1 MVKRQAEKQLTDRN
15 WNDPDTEDTPSTEAL
30 KTASPQAISKRQIR
44 ALPKKTGASPQVSP
58 APSIFGA
65 VPSLSAKSKP
75 VSTLFGQASQS
86 VNPTP
91 SFNLFGGLTSFG
103 AAKPTAFG
111 SAPSAMPNP
120 SNSAESYSTQALT
133 TYYASLRGLNLCA
146 LKAFDGLIKKDAFMD
161 LSSAFDQVK
170 KKYNE
175 HRQEIEAELERS
187 QPSATGQTKT
197 STTDQPNTSET
208 DKTNKS
214 ATSEAH
220 VQSPFAFATKEA
232 PKEAPTKSAFSFAT
246 NGAQN
251 DAPVKSPFSF
261 PTNAAQNTTSNGTSL
276 STATES
282 HATSSP
288 FSASTFG
295 TKESLTASSPFSAS
309 TFGTKESL
317 TASSG
322 FQRPAVPEPKI
333 QPSSK
338 EVADHSLS
346 STSASTA
353 PAASRP
359 GAFTMAAPMRPSP
372 LRYESNGSLAGSPN
386 AKSSDEPARNAA
398 GLAPNTESSK
408 PASSHS
414 SSADTVSQQP
424 KPHEENSA
432 DRPPATSSFSDS
444 KSKSASLFGTAG
456 TSATGTS
463 LFGSPS
469 TSKPFS
475 FVSSSTQNP
484 AAQSSSVSFGFGVG
498 GAGNSSPFGSFG
510 SPKAAQATP
519 PKNGFNPV
527 GFSFGSSPPTSSVL
541 TTKTPAPLT
550 SETGSTTNNSSST
563 VDDKPKIDSSS
574 VTAPET
580 SDGTETDRGLKVAE
594 TNKGEEEEETLFE
607 TTGRVYALLDK
618 KQDDGK
624 IQKNWVGWAVC
635 SVKLNRHQETKRCR
649 MLARSQVNQSIL
661 INFFVRPDLKVEN
674 RGNSLEVLGFNPEGT
689 QLQAYRIRP
698 SSIPVVEEFIKA
710 IKDVT
715 GSLPQS

>member
-1 MVKRQAEKQLTDRN
+1 MVKRQADKQLTDR
-15 WNDPDTEDTPSTEAL
+15 
-30 KTASPQAISKRQIR
+30 IR
-44 ALPKKTGASPQVSP
+44 ALPKKSGTSTQVSP
-58 APSIFGA
+58 APSKFGT
-65 VPSLSAKSKP
+65 VPSLSANSKS
-75 VSTLFGQASQS
+75 VATLFGQASQS
-86 VNPTP
+86 TNPTP
-91 SFNLFGGLTSFG
+91 SFNLFGGSTNFG
-103 AAKPTAFG
+103 AAKPTAFS
-111 SAPSAMPNP
+111 SAPSAMLNP

-133 TYYASLRGLNLCA
+133 TYYASLRGLNLCV
-146 LKAFDGLIKKDAFMD
+146 LKAFDGLITKDAFMD
-161 LSSAFDQVK
+161 LSSAFDHVK
-170 KKYNE
+170 KTYAQ
-175 HRQEIEAELERS
+175 HHQEIEAELERS
-187 QPSATGQTKT
+187 QPSAIGKTKT
-197 STTDQPNTSET
+197 STTDQPNTSAT

-214 ATSEAH
+214 ATSEAL
-220 VQSPFAFATKEA
+220 VQSPFAFAATEA
-232 PKEAPTKSAFSFAT
+232 PKEALMNSASSLAT

-251 DAPVKSPFSF
+251 EAPVKFPFSF
-261 PTNAAQNTTSNGTSL
+261 PSNTAQNTSSNGSSL
-276 STATES
+276 STATETCTS
-282 HATSSP
+282 SSP

-295 TKESLTASSPFSAS
+295 TKESLT
-309 TFGTKESL
+309 GG
-317 TASSG
+317 SG
-322 FQRPAVPEPKI
+322 FQRPAVPEPKM

-338 EVADHSLS
+338 EVDDHSLS
-346 STSASTA
+346 STSSSTA

-372 LRYESNGSLAGSPN
+372 LRYESKDSLAGSPTT
-386 AKSSDEPARNAA
+386 KSSDVPARNAT
-398 GLAPNTESSK
+398 GLAPKTECSK

-424 KPHEENSA
+424 KSHEENST
-432 DRPPATSSFSDS
+432 DRPSASFSFSDS
-444 KSKSASLFGTAG
+444 KSKSASLFGTTG

-475 FVSSSTQNP
+475 FASPSTQNP
-484 AAQSSSVSFGFGVG
+484 AAQSSSVGFGFGVG
-498 GAGNSSPFGSFG
+498 GAGNNSPFGSFG

-541 TTKTPAPLT
+541 TKTPAPLT
-550 SETGSTTNNSSST
+550 SETGSRTNNSSST
-563 VDDKPKIDSSS
+563 VDAQPKMDSSS

-580 SDGTETDRGLKVAE
+580 SDGTETETGLKVAD

-624 IQKNWVGWAVC
+624 MQKNWVGWAVC
-635 SVKLNRHQETKRCR
+635 SVKLNRHQKTKRCR

-710 IKDVT
+710 IKDVA
-715 GSLPQS
+715 GSLPES